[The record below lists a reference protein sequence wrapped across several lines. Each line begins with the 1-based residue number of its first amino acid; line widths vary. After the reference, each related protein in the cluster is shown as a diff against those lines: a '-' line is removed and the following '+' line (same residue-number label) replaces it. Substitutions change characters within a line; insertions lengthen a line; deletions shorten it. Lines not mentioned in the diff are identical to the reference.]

1 MRGLKTG
8 KTKIRHQVFT
18 AIAQMAYE
26 GGNYAETLERLP
38 YTIIPGEV
46 AEYRDSIFTER
57 AVVGERLRL
66 ALGLDARKHS
76 TYHQLSSHLD
86 EAVVAEKYYNPP
98 LINVIKFACNKCPDN
113 VITVT
118 DACQGCLEHPCMEV
132 CPKKAIRKKN
142 GRARIDQDL
151 CIKCGKC
158 INACRFGAIV
168 RLERP
173 CRVACGVNCIGSD
186 ELGRAE
192 IDYTKCTSCG
202 QCLVNCPFG
211 AIADKSQIFQT
222 ILATKEEA
230 PVYVALAPAFVGQF
244 GKDATPE
251 KMKAAFRRLGFTGVY
266 EVGIGADL
274 CIMEEAEDFLKEV
287 PSKHKFMVTS
297 CCPSWS
303 DMVRKQFPE
312 FAENISVALTPMVL
326 TARMI
331 KKKYGKDCKVVFV
344 GPCDAKKLE
353 ASRRSVRS
361 DVDFV
366 LTFEE
371 VLGMFEAKGV
381 DFAKIPKEEEEPL
394 SSCGS
399 DARNFAV
406 SGGVAQA
413 VVNAIHEIDP
423 TREVKIARADGLEE
437 CKKLLLMAKAGKYD
451 GYLLEGMACP
461 GGCVA
466 GAGTLQPIEK
476 SKKAVAQFAE
486 TAGYSCATNT
496 KYKDYLPL
504 LRE

>member
-1 MRGLKTG
+1 MRGLETG
-8 KTKIRHQVFT
+8 KTRIRHQVFT

-26 GGNYAETLERLP
+26 GGDYAETLERLP

-66 ALGLDARKHS
+66 ALGLDARKYS
-76 TYHQLSSHLD
+76 TYHQLSAHLD

-98 LINVIKFACNKCPDN
+98 LINVIKFACNKCPDH
-113 VITVT
+113 VVMVT
-118 DACQGCLEHPCMEV
+118 DACQGCLEHPCMEI
-132 CPKKAIRKKN
+132 CPKNAITKKN
-142 GRARIDQDL
+142 GRAKILQSD
-151 CIKCGKC
+151 CIGCGKC
-158 INACRFGAIV
+158 VSACPFHAIT
-168 RLERP
+168 RMERP
-173 CRVACGVNCIGSD
+173 CKVACGVGCIGSD

-192 IDYTKCTSCG
+192 IDYSKCTSCG

-244 GKDATPE
+244 GPDASPR
-251 KMKAAFRRLGFTGVY
+251 KMKAAFRKLGFKDVY

-274 CIMEEAEDFLKEV
+274 CVMEEAEDFLREV
-287 PSKHKFMVTS
+287 PAKHKFMVTS

-303 DMVRKQFPE
+303 DMVRKHFPE

-331 KKKYGKDCKVVFV
+331 KKKYPESKVVFV

-381 DFAKIPKEEEEPL
+381 DMRDITPEEEEPL
-394 SSCGS
+394 SACGA

-406 SGGVAQA
+406 AGGVAQA
-413 VVNAIHEIDP
+413 VVNAIHRIDP

-437 CKKLLLMAKAGKYD
+437 CKKLLMMAKAGKYD

-476 SKKAVAQFAE
+476 SKKAVSAYAA
-486 TAGYSCATNT
+486 TADYENALDNSH
-496 KYKDYLPL
+496 KDYLPL
-504 LRE
+504 IRE